1 MNSQEK
7 PLSNPL
13 ESMRCW
19 ARRMAVAMFQADT
32 SVNKKS
38 PGSSFHQ
45 LQPSRRLMLGL
56 LSAGLFPHWVVHAQ
70 QGYPSRPIH
79 LVVITPAG
87 GGADSIA
94 RFVAQ
99 RLSAVF
105 GQSVVVENRAG
116 ANGNIASQY
125 VAKSKPDG
133 YTLLVTANNHNMNP
147 LIYDDAGYQ
156 PERDFVPVVELSDGP
171 SVIAVPKTSRFQ
183 TLAQLVAAARSEPNT
198 IACGSGGIGQPAHIA
213 LELFIAAANIQLVQV
228 PYKGAAPALQ
238 DAVAGQIPV
247 VMSSLTGALPHIN
260 SGALRALALTGPSR
274 WPAVPELPTLAELGY
289 PDATYTTWIGI
300 LAPSGTDIAIVNRLN
315 KEVANI
321 LAEPEARARVLAL
334 GATPVG
340 APQASFA
347 AKLKRDKAIHEQVVV
362 RTGMTAR

>member
-1 MNSQEK
+1 M
-7 PLSNPL
+7 LTTT
-13 ESMRCW
+13 
-19 ARRMAVAMFQADT
+19 D
-32 SVNKKS
+32 KKS
-38 PGSSFHQ
+38 QVSSSDDKVQ
-45 LQPSRRLMLGL
+45 RSRRLILGMVPAMLL
-56 LSAGLFPHWVVHAQ
+56 PWAVHAQ
-70 QGYPSRPIH
+70 QGYPSRPIN

-99 RLSAVF
+99 RLSAVL
-105 GQSVVVENRAG
+105 GQAVVVENRAG

-133 YTLLVTANNHNMNP
+133 YTLLVTANNHNVNP

-171 SVIAVPKTSRFQ
+171 SVIAVPKNSKFQ
-183 TLAQLVAAARSEPNT
+183 TLAQLVAAAKAEPNT
-198 IACGSGGIGQPAHIA
+198 IAVGSGGIGQPGHIA
-213 LELFIAAANIQLVQV
+213 LELFIAAADIQLIQV

-238 DAVAGQIPV
+238 DALGGQIPLV
-247 VMSSLTGALPHIN
+247 VSSLTGALPHIN
-260 SGALRALALTGPSR
+260 SGALRPLALTGPTR

-289 PDATYTTWIGI
+289 ANATYTTWIGI

-321 LAEPEARARVLAL
+321 LAEPDARARVLAL

-340 APQASFA
+340 ASQASFA
-347 AKLKRDKAIHEQVVV
+347 AKLKKDKAIHEQVVA

>member
-1 MNSQEK
+1 MLTTADK
-7 PLSNPL
+7 K
-13 ESMRCW
+13 
-19 ARRMAVAMFQADT
+19 RRV
-32 SVNKKS
+32 
-38 PGSSFHQ
+38 SSSGGK
-45 LQPSRRLMLGL
+45 LQPSRRLVLGL
-56 LSAGLFPHWVVHAQ
+56 VPAILLPHLVVHAQ
-70 QGYPSRPIH
+70 QGYPARPIH

-87 GGADSIA
+87 GGADAIA

-99 RLSAVF
+99 RLTAVL

-133 YTLLVTANNHNMNP
+133 YTLLVTANNHNVNP
-147 LIYDDAGYQ
+147 LIYEDAGYQ

-171 SVIAVPKTSRFQ
+171 SVLAVPKNSRFQ
-183 TLAQLVAAARSEPNT
+183 SLAQLVAAAKSEPNT
-198 IACGSGGIGQPAHIA
+198 IACGSGGIGQPGHIA
-213 LELFIAAANIQLVQV
+213 LELFIAAAKIQLVQV

-238 DAVAGQIPV
+238 DAVAGQIPL
-247 VMSSLTGALPHIN
+247 VMSSLTGALPHIS
-260 SGALRALALTGPSR
+260 SGALRPLALTGPTR

-300 LAPSGTDIAIVNRLN
+300 LAPSGTDSAIVNRLN

-321 LAEPEARARVLAL
+321 LAEPDARARVLAL

-347 AKLKRDKAIHEQVVV
+347 AKLKKDKAIHEQVVV